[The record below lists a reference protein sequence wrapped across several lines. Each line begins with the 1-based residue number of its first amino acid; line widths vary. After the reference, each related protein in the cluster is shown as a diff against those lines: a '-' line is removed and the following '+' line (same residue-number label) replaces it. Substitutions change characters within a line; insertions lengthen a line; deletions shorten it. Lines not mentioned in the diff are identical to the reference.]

1 MHAKSFDGIRN
12 FRHNTECGAVAA
24 CAGERRN
31 KPLCGKTIV
40 NVLSRSA
47 CQYSD
52 YGKQNNYNRSTE
64 IDFTESGVV
73 VVRSESE
80 TRVILIE
87 YLVDDVATPD
97 SIIIPENVTEI
108 SSSVFSNRGNLV
120 NVTLPSSLKK
130 IGEYAFSCTGI
141 TSVELPEGL
150 TEIGEYAFYCSQ
162 LIHNNDNITPK
173 NAASSELRH
182 ATCIAPL
189 YFFVR
194 KKQKRN
200 K

>member
-31 KPLCGKTIV
+31 KPY
-40 NVLSRSA
+40 A
-47 CQYSD
+47 E
-52 YGKQNNYNRSTE
+52 KQSST
-64 IDFTESGVV
+64 FF
-73 VVRSESE
+73 
-80 TRVILIE
+80 LA
-87 YLVDDVATPD
+87 DVATPD

-120 NVTLPSSLKK
+120 NETLPLSLKK
-130 IGEYAFSCTGI
+130 
-141 TSVELPEGL
+141 
-150 TEIGEYAFYCSQ
+150 IGEYAFYCSQ
-162 LIHNNDNITPK
+162 LIHNNDNIMPK
-173 NAASSELRH
+173 NAARSELRH

-189 YFFVR
+189 YLFVR
-194 KKQKRN
+194 EKQKRN

>member
-40 NVLSRSA
+40 NVLSRED

-87 YLVDDVATPD
+87 YLVDDVVTPD

-120 NVTLPSSLKK
+120 NVTLPLSLKK
-130 IGEYAFSCTGI
+130 
-141 TSVELPEGL
+141 
-150 TEIGEYAFYCSQ
+150 IGEYAFYCSQ

-173 NAASSELRH
+173 NAARSELRH
-182 ATCIAPL
+182 ATCIEPL